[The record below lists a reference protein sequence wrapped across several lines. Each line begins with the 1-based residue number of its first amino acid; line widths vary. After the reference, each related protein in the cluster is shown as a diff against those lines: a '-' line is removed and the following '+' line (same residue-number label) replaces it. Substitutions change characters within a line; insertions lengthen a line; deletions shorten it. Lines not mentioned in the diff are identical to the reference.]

1 MQNYYRF
8 WRIHMDT
15 FWHFPATTGGLI
27 HSINH
32 AGLETFRGNSLE
44 SLTREICQNSL
55 DAVKNETKPV
65 IVEFSSF
72 IIDTNKVPGID
83 ELKDVFLK
91 CQQTWK
97 GKNQQC
103 EYFLENALQIVQ
115 RPTIQ
120 ILRISDFNTKGLE
133 GAKEG
138 ELGSPWSSLVKEAG
152 SSNKDESS
160 GGSFGIGK
168 SAPFLNSKLRTLFY
182 SSLDITGY
190 ESFVGV
196 ANIMSFKKNL
206 NEITLGNGYYTYNEN
221 SNAIPQQLFLEP
233 GFIRKDTGT
242 DIYVTAFEPNGDW
255 EQEIIKSVLHNFFIT
270 IYKKKLVVRIN
281 DFEISDKNI
290 AQLIGDLEDTEENR
304 HLKHYFHLLTSDQT
318 IKVAYP
324 AQKYKQGISFAE
336 GEATLYLMNGED
348 LNRRVLMTRTT
359 GMRLFEQKNISGSIS
374 FTGILMITGKN
385 MNAIFKQMENPAHN
399 EWSPERYEKDP
410 KLAKKVYGDLKSFIR
425 SAVKE
430 YFQEKI
436 TDSMDAIGLSD
447 FLPNKKLV
455 NMRGVNKTESLHSSI
470 KQILKK
476 EIKEESANKKATRQ
490 KGISIED
497 IEAQLA
503 GEYGITPTGNEGG
516 NGSGK
521 HSGGGSNGGGIQHFG
536 GQNQLDKGMTGNL
549 DRQRKQ
555 KPNSKPVQ
563 ITQKYVCIDKEGGK
577 YRFII
582 TAKKAV
588 EKGRL
593 IFKVIGEQ
601 NDFDLPIQNATTD
614 DPNVTVEK
622 YDDNKIDLHSIPA
635 KKPFIINVEIE
646 YPNYC
651 VMEVELYEN

>member
-1 MQNYYRF
+1 MN
-8 WRIHMDT
+8 T
-15 FWHFPATTGGLI
+15 FWHFPAATGGLI
-27 HSINH
+27 NSINH
-32 AGLETFRGNSLE
+32 AGLETFRGNALE

-55 DAVKNETKPV
+55 DAVKNEQNPV

-72 IIDTNKVPGID
+72 TTYMNQVPGIN

-91 CQQTWK
+91 CQETWK

-115 RPTIQ
+115 QPTIQ

-152 SSNKDESS
+152 SSNKHESS

-190 ESFVGV
+190 ESFIGV
-196 ANIMSFKKNL
+196 ANIMSFKKNP
-206 NEITLGNGYYTYNEN
+206 NEITLGNGYYTHNEN

-233 GFIRKDTGT
+233 GFVRKDTGT
-242 DIYVTAFEPNGDW
+242 DIYVTAFEPGEDW

-290 AQLIGDLEDTEENR
+290 AQLISDLEDTEENR
-304 HLKHYFHLLTSDQT
+304 HLQHYFHLLTSDQT

-324 AQKYKQGISFAE
+324 AQRYKQGISFAE

-385 MNAIFKQMENPAHN
+385 MNTIFKQMENPAHN

-410 KLAKKVYGDLKSFIR
+410 KLAKKVYADLRSFIR
-425 SAVKE
+425 NAVKE
-430 YFQEKI
+430 HFQEKI

-455 NMRGVNKTESLHSSI
+455 NMQGVNKTESLHSSI

-476 EIKEESANKKATRQ
+476 EIKEESRKATRQ
-490 KGISIED
+490 RGLTTED
-497 IEAQLA
+497 VEAQLA
-503 GEYGITPTGNEGG
+503 GEYGITPTGEEGG

-521 HSGGGSNGGGIQHFG
+521 HSGGGNSGGGVQNPS
-536 GQNQLDKGMTGNL
+536 GQNQLDKGMTGGL
-549 DRQRKQ
+549 DRQRQQ
-555 KPNSKPVQ
+555 KPSSEPIQ
-563 ITQKYVCIDKEGGK
+563 IAQRYVCIDKERGK
-577 YRFII
+577 YCFVI
-582 TAKKAV
+582 TAKKAI

-622 YDDNKIDLHSIPA
+622 CGANKIDLHSIPA
-635 KKPFIINVEIE
+635 KKPFIINVEIA